1 MGDISKDFS
10 RWEFACK
17 CQCGFDAVD
26 VELIE
31 VLQKLRDYYSRKIT
45 ITSGCRCLSYN
56 RAKCKD
62 STDNS
67 QHVKA
72 KAADIIIF
80 GIWPVTVY
88 HTLDTFYPERYGL
101 GLYDDF
107 VHIDVRRIKARWGI

>member
-17 CQCGFDAVD
+17 CNCGFDAVD

-45 ITSGCRCLSYN
+45 ITSGCRCFSYN
-56 RAKCKD
+56 HKIG
-62 STDNS
+62 SQNTS
-67 QHVKA
+67 QHVRA
-72 KAADIIIF
+72 KAADIIVL
-80 GIWPVTVY
+80 GIWPITIY

-107 VHIDVRRIKARWGI
+107 VHIDVRRNKKRWGI